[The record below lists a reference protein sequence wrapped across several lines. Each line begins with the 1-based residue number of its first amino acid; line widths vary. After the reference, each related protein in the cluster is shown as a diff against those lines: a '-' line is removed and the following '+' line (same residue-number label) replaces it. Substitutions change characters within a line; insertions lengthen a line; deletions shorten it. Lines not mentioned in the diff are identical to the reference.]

1 MIIYKITN
9 TINNKVYIGQ
19 TIVKLSDRISGHYAD
34 SKRDRKTKC
43 KTKISKAISK
53 YGFEN
58 FHFEIIDKAS
68 SQEELNE
75 MEEKYIKMYNSNI
88 DEYGYNLLS
97 GGHQNGKHSEETK
110 AKISAW
116 LKANPINHWLGKKQS
131 AESSRKKSEAM
142 KGIPCPQRNPR
153 FTEEQK
159 QKKSEQMKKYRA
171 EHFWSTSKFKK
182 ENITSL

>member
-75 MEEKYIKMYNSNI
+75 MEEKYIKMFNSNI
-88 DEYGYNLLS
+88 DEHGYNLLS
-97 GGHQNGKHSEETK
+97 GGHQNGKHSDETK

-116 LKANPINHWLGKKQS
+116 LKENPNKYWLGKTHS
-131 AESSRKKSEAM
+131 AESNRKRSETI
-142 KGIPCPQRNPR
+142 KGIPCPQRSHK
-153 FTEEQK
+153 FTDEQK
-159 QKKSEQMKKYRA
+159 QKMSERVKKYRA
-171 EHFWSTSKFKK
+171 EHYWASNKSKK
-182 ENITSL
+182 EAVTSL